1 MATFTYRF
9 NEKEYP
15 VNVKERISMD
25 EENTLVEYV
34 VQHSFGDTGKY
45 SAILRDVY
53 TWITILTMYTDFN
66 MNDFDGPQRE
76 AIIDDGEMPVNLIR
90 AINTAQFDRI
100 MNEIDRRIDEKL
112 NVNPLADVLI
122 ALKNIIADG
131 AESARKLMNDEA
143 FVNAVKEI
151 AKDDGK
157 MSKLA
162 DVIQG
167 AVVSK

>member
-1 MATFTYRF
+1 MATFTYHF

-66 MNDFDGPQRE
+66 LNDFDGPQRE
-76 AIIDDGEMPVNLIR
+76 AIIDDSEMHVNLIR

-112 NVNPLADVLI
+112 NVNPLTDILI
-122 ALKNIIADG
+122 ALKNIITDG

>member
-45 SAILRDVY
+45 SVILRDVY

-76 AIIDDGEMPVNLIR
+76 AIIDDGEMRSNLAI
-90 AINTAQFDRI
+90 AINSVQFER
-100 MNEIDRRIDEKL
+100 MMSEIERRINEKL